1 MRLKNMRLRIL
12 LVIFCL
18 LAGASLLLAGANDC
32 FASVECLNETTL
44 PRDAASQRTQL
55 IASFAGQGE
64 YTLQTRWNAGGE
76 LQTWSAP
83 NSAMTPPGAWP
94 KSATKSRR
102 QRLGPIQ
109 LPARRQDRLIRAT
122 EKIGGQGAS

>member
-1 MRLKNMRLRIL
+1 MPERNH
-12 LVIFCL
+12 
-18 LAGASLLLAGANDC
+18 A
-32 FASVECLNETTL
+32 

-55 IASFAGQGE
+55 SASFADPGE
-64 YTLQTRWNAGGE
+64 HTLQTRWDAGGR

-94 KSATKSRR
+94 QSATKSRR

-109 LPARRQDRLIRAT
+109 LPARRQGRLTRAT

>member
-1 MRLKNMRLRIL
+1 MRLKNMKLRIL

-18 LAGASLLLAGANDC
+18 LAGASLLLAGANDR

-55 IASFAGQGE
+55 SASFTGQGE
-64 YTLQTRWNAGGE
+64 HSLQARWNAGGE